1 MAHAASFAQRHS
13 RRPLTHSQPVSQYKN
28 ANSVGDR
35 GEIQRLES
43 GKVSTGAGATMATV
57 AGRALLQCVFD
68 RCIAAFDT
76 EVRRRPY
83 HRNCGCALHRAGQ
96 SPEGLP
102 CNGRVSFRI
111 HPSGGDL
118 AASMS
123 VSGGPK
129 TQSWKTKPP
138 PYAAK

>member
-1 MAHAASFAQRHS
+1 RHASFAQRHS
-13 RRPLTHSQPVSQYKN
+13 RRPLTLSQPVSQYKY
-28 ANSVGDR
+28 AYGVGDR
-35 GEIQRLES
+35 GEIQRLQS
-43 GKVSTGAGATMATV
+43 GKVSSAAGTTMATV
-57 AGRALLQCVFD
+57 AGPPLLQCVFD

-83 HRNCGCALHRAGQ
+83 HRNCGCALHRAGR

-111 HPSGGDL
+111 RPSGGDL

-123 VSGGPK
+123 VAGGLK
-129 TQSWKTKPP
+129 TESRKTKPP
-138 PYAAK
+138 PCVAK